1 MSHDLPLA
9 VALNGYGVT
18 HDGPDGIWREML
30 RWDDLAGLGRMAE
43 RLGYRAIFAPE
54 IEGREAFSTIAGF
67 ASVTDRI
74 GLVSGV
80 VPLASREDDVIAMG
94 ASSLFEQTGGRFI
107 LGLGGDIPLD
117 STRDRIETIRHLIR
131 GEQPIVDTRGD
142 SAVAVPMLDWITYQ
156 QPVPIWLAALGPRM
170 VELGAHVAD
179 GLILNWCT
187 PDRVAEARLAVP
199 STRDVAIAVYVRA
212 CIGPQEEQAVAAL
225 ELEATR
231 YVRLPWYES
240 QFRRMGLWSE
250 AEDRLGSRD
259 RRSAK
264 QLARRAV
271 EATCLHGEADH
282 ALARLAEYRDAGAD
296 VVVVYPVAAA
306 EAVSSLQGTM
316 MALASDPALGS

>member
-1 MSHDLPLA
+1 MGHDLPLA

-18 HDGPDGIWREML
+18 HDEPDGIWREML
-30 RWDDLAGLGRMAE
+30 RWEDLAGLARMAE

-94 ASSLFEQTGGRFI
+94 ASSLFEQTGGRFV
-107 LGLGGDIPLD
+107 LGLGGEVSLGH
-117 STRDRIETIRHLIR
+117 TRDSLETIRHLIR
-131 GEQPIVDTRGD
+131 GEQPIIDAPED
-142 SAVAVPMLDWITYQ
+142 SAVAVQMLDWFTYQ

-170 VELGAHVAD
+170 VDLGAHVAD

-187 PDRVAEARLAVP
+187 PDRVAEARRAVP
-199 STRDVAIAVYVRA
+199 SQRDVTIAVYVRA

-240 QFRRMGLWSE
+240 QFRRMGLWSD
-250 AEDRLGSRD
+250 AENRLGSRD
-259 RRSAK
+259 RRPAAE
-264 QLARRAV
+264 LARRAV
-271 EATCLHGEADH
+271 DATCLHGEPDH
-282 ALARLAEYRDAGAD
+282 AIARLAEYREAGAD

-306 EAVSSLQGTM
+306 EAVSSIQGTM
-316 MALASDPALGS
+316 MALAPDPAL